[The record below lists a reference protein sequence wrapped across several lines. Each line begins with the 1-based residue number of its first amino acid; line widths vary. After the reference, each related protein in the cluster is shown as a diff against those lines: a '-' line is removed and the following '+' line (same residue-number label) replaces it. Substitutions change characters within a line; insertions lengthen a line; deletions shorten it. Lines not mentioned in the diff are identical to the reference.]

1 MLRVDRLNL
10 HILKEVS
17 FVLPEHTD
25 LTILGNNG
33 SGKTT
38 LAKALCHLL
47 PGSGITIDGREIGSY
62 RGNERASLINF
73 VPAKLHVYDEYLTVR
88 DYLELNL
95 AGSASPIRCEDVLKS
110 VGLEGFMDKRCQSL
124 SSGESALLMIAGG
137 LLHNAR
143 YTILD
148 EPTANL
154 DQIKKITLFRL
165 LKDET
170 FFQNKIVITHDLNLA
185 HKLGYDILF
194 LENGTLRYHGSCG
207 DFFAPDQMEAL
218 FGTAIK
224 AVDDHF
230 VVNYDEVR

>member
-1 MLRVDRLNL
+1 MLHVDRLSL

-17 FVLPEHTD
+17 FVLPDNTN

-47 PGSGITIDGREIGSY
+47 PSPGVSIDDREIGNY
-62 RGNERASLINF
+62 RGSERASLINF
-73 VPAKLHVYDEYLTVR
+73 IPAKLHVYDEYLTVR
-88 DYLELNL
+88 DYLELSL
-95 AGSASPIRCEDVLKS
+95 AYSASPIRCDDVLKA

-137 LLHNAR
+137 ILHNAR

-154 DQIKKITLFRL
+154 DQTKKITLFRL
-165 LKDET
+165 LKDKT

-194 LENGTLRYHGSCG
+194 LENGAVRYHGSCG
-207 DFFAPDQMEAL
+207 DFFAPAQMETL
-218 FGTAIK
+218 FGSAIK
-224 AVDDHF
+224 SIGDHF